1 MKTLLS
7 TAAVVALLAA
17 APAFAAE
24 NPVPADQ
31 QTPAA
36 TDEMKTDDMMKK
48 KVEAPAATDQTKA
61 AEAPAA
67 TDEAKPAEAAKAP
80 AATDETK
87 PAEAAE
93 APAATDET
101 KPAEAAKAPA
111 ATDEAK
117 PAEAAQAPA
126 ATDEAKPA
134 DTAAAKPAE
143 QPKFVTQQTDQ
154 EKLASKWIGQTIY
167 NQADENVGDV
177 NDLVISQNGQID
189 AVVIGVGGFLGIGE
203 KNVAVP
209 FPAIQAATDSD
220 GNVKL
225 VVQFSKDDLNK
236 APEFLTLADIK
247 AKQAAPAT
255 EAPAAPAPA
264 Q

>member
-1 MKTLLS
+1 MRLENPIMKTLLS

-31 QTPAA
+31 QAPAA
-36 TDEMKTDDMMKK
+36 TDQMKTDDMMKK
-48 KVEAPAATDQTKA
+48 KPAAAEAPAATDQTKA
-61 AEAPAA
+61 AETPAATDGNKPAEAAQAPAA

-80 AATDETK
+80 AATDEN
-87 PAEAAE
+87 
-93 APAATDET
+93 
-101 KPAEAAKAPA
+101 
-111 ATDEAK
+111 K

-126 ATDEAKPA
+126 ATDQAKPA
-134 DTAAAKPAE
+134 DKAAAAAPAD
-143 QPKFVTQQTDQ
+143 QPKFITQQSDQ
-154 EKLASKWIGQTIY
+154 ERLASKWIGQTIY
-167 NQADENVGDV
+167 NQADENLGDV

-209 FPAIQAATDSD
+209 FTAIQAATDAD
-220 GNVKL
+220 GNMKL
-225 VVQFSKDDLNK
+225 VAQFSKDDLSK

-255 EAPAAPAPA
+255 EAPAPAPA

>member
-1 MKTLLS
+1 MENANMKTLLS

-31 QTPAA
+31 Q
-36 TDEMKTDDMMKK
+36 
-48 KVEAPAATDQTKA
+48 APAATDQTKTDDMMKKMPA

-67 TDEAKPAEAAKAP
+67 PDTKAAETPAATDAAKPAEAAKAP
-80 AATDETK
+80 DATD
-87 PAEAAE
+87 AA
-93 APAATDET
+93 
-101 KPAEAAKAPA
+101 KPAEAAKAPD
-111 ATDEAK
+111 ATDQSK
-117 PAEAAQAPA
+117 PA
-126 ATDEAKPA
+126 ATASA
-134 DTAAAKPAE
+134 D
-143 QPKFVTQQTDQ
+143 QPKFITQQTDQ

-177 NDLVISQNGQID
+177 NDLVIGQNGQID
-189 AVVIGVGGFLGIGE
+189 AVVVGVGGFLGIGE
-203 KNVAVP
+203 KSVAIP
-209 FPAIQAATDSD
+209 FSAVQSATDAD

-225 VVQFSKDDLNK
+225 VVQLSKDDFNK

-247 AKQAAPAT
+247 AKEAKPAEPAP
-255 EAPAAPAPA
+255 APAPA

>member
-209 FPAIQAATDSD
+209 FTAIQAATDSD

-225 VVQFSKDDLNK
+225 VVQFSKDDLNN
-236 APEFLTLADIK
+236 APEFLTLADLK
-247 AKQAAPAT
+247 AKEAAPAT
-255 EAPAAPAPA
+255 EAPAPAPV